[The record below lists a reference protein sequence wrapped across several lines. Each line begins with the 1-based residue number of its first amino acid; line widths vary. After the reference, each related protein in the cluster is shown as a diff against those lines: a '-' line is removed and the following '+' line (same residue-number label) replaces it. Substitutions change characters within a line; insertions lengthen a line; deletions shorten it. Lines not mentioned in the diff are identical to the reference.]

1 MVRGWRSVGH
11 WVGFKPSCHLYLLKP
26 DFSRLV
32 NQALAAAIE
41 ELVHDYRLLVCQLEQ
56 GINSGL
62 SLHQLWFHLQVAFQF
77 FESQN

>member
-1 MVRGWRSVGH
+1 MEWCEVGE
-11 WVGFKPSCHLYLLKP
+11 VSDIGLVNKAVLSITPV
-26 DFSRLV
+26 FSRLV

-62 SLHQLWFHLQVAFQF
+62 SLHQLWFHLQVLFY
-77 FESQN
+77 